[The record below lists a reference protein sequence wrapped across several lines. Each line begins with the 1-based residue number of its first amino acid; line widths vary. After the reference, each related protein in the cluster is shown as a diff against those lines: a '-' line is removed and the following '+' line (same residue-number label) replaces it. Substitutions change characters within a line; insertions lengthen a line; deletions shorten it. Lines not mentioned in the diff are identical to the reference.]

1 VIEAVV
7 NLDNRDLKIDEI
19 IELTLIVLQD
29 YDVIYNKNWL
39 VKPSVY
45 KKIFPQTTQNSGIT
59 DEMLKNASTIDVVL
73 SDIDKYV
80 SKLLFQER

>member
-45 KKIFPQTTQNSGIT
+45 KKVFPQTT
-59 DEMLKNASTIDVVL
+59 
-73 SDIDKYV
+73 
-80 SKLLFQER
+80 